1 MEIWEDIE
9 EFPDYQVSNL
19 GRVRSCK
26 FDTIKVLKPGIQEPT
41 KGCYYHYVML
51 RKDNETYNRSIHRLV
66 GKAFI
71 PNPENKPQIDHINRN
86 GLDNRVENLRWAT
99 RSENLVNRTMPIGE
113 SGHRNI
119 SIINSGAYKV
129 IIQRNSEVVFYNL
142 YATLEEAIAGRDA
155 FLATLETGS

>member
-26 FDTIKVLKPGIQEPT
+26 FDKIKVMKPGIQEQN
-41 KGCYYHYVML
+41 KSCYYHFVML
-51 RKDNETYNRSIHRLV
+51 SKDNHKFNRYVHRLV

-99 RSENLVNRTMPIGE
+99 RSENLINRTMPIGE
-113 SGHRNI
+113 SGHRYI
-119 SIINSGAYKV
+119 CITPSGAYKV
-129 IIQRNSEVVFYNL
+129 LIQRNSEVVFYNT
-142 YATLEEAIAGRDA
+142 YAILEEAIAGRDA
-155 FLATLETGS
+155 FLATLQTST